1 MKKKVVKTSHVFFFQ
16 HDKKPCSGDALKAAT
31 GGRGFF
37 AIQKPLNLVLEVV
50 YEVKSPKRR
59 NEKKPDIV
67 QRCCSGDALKASTG
81 GYKAKAGR
89 QAANGAT
96 ATPLPPPG
104 GRSSASNGPKAEE
117 GHTDKQKTKTELK

>member
-1 MKKKVVKTSHVFFFQ
+1 M
-16 HDKKPCSGDALKAAT
+16 KAAT
-31 GGRGFF
+31 GGYEPKTIS
-37 AIQKPLNLVLEVV
+37 AIQISLILVSEVK
-50 YEVKSPKRR
+50 YEVKSSKRR
-59 NEKKPDIV
+59 NEKNPDIV